1 MKYFGK
7 GIAVASGFDLNA
19 KAPLDAR
26 TVVSSKTILDSM
38 DDIKKYNGM
47 EVFVENENRTYKLV
61 NNAWQLV
68 VDQAVNDLTTGGTT
82 KALTAEQG
90 KVLNTALNT
99 HKGDA
104 NIHVTSADKTKWND
118 KYTKSEAD
126 AKYATQTNL
135 NNVSNTRA
143 TGSRISGT
151 TAAAGWYRIAKTSAS
166 INNCLGDFTIT
177 AALSGKHSLTSL
189 TAGISYGVTPS
200 IIQNSHVEY
209 SSGNVTKA
217 RIVYHTSYNG
227 NYAYLEVYVSGAS
240 SSLKVE
246 MHGYEGWILMSP
258 ALQSSIPEGYTSKE
272 ITLVKD
278 RIVGNVQG
286 SLTGNASTATKLST
300 ARTINGVA
308 FDGTQNITIT
318 ANPNAHTHTK
328 SQITDFPTSLPAN
341 GGNADTVD
349 GKHVNDG
356 VADALWTGT
365 KITAELNKKAAS
377 AGSTAQDFNA
387 KNLTVAGSI
396 LPTGNG
402 TQDIG
407 SPTKRFGSIY
417 VNEAHLASNTLYID
431 DVPVIGSTAD
441 SIDIKADPNQGI
453 MVRTTGLGATK
464 IASENDVQITS
475 TGTNADVNLVA
486 SGTGS
491 KVNMT
496 GSQQVNLTAPDINM
510 DGNTVIKKNLVVAGD
525 LTVQGTNTILNT
537 TTLAVEDNIIE
548 INKGQTGSG
557 VSKGTAGISV
567 NRGDASAYHIVF
579 DEADD
584 LFKVGMTDQLETIAS
599 RPWADN
605 KFEPKITKNTAF
617 NKNFG
622 TAAGTVAQGN
632 HNHDTAYLGKTAT
645 AAAATKLATAKTI
658 NGVAFDGTA
667 NITVTADPN
676 NHASNKVTAMTG
688 YTKATTASAI
698 SATDSLNTAI
708 GKLEKAIEGTSAS
721 GHTHSSAN
729 VNSMSGYAK
738 ASAAAAIATSDT
750 LNAAIGKLEKGLD
763 GKAASSHTHAAS
775 QITGLP
781 TSLPANG
788 GNADT
793 VDGKHA
799 SDFALA
805 SHGTHVTYATTAP
818 LVAGTASAGT
828 SNDVARGNHVH
839 PAQTSVS
846 GNAGTATKLATAR
859 TISLAGDVT
868 GSATFDGSA
877 NISITATVADNS
889 HNHTNYAPTSHNHNA
904 GQITAMTGYSKPS
917 STSAI
922 SASDSLNAAIGK
934 LEKALE
940 GAATGGHTHAWDSI
954 TGKPSTF
961 APSTHTHNYAGSSS
975 AGGAATTALA
985 CTGNSATATKL
996 ATVRT
1001 INGTN
1006 FDGTASITTTK
1017 WGTARTLSLTGAVT
1031 GSVSMDGSGNVSL
1044 ATSYAGR
1051 DNNLK
1056 SNGSTYKVIDLSS
1069 STYNQNTY
1077 YPVVGSS
1084 ISVSGFTRLSVRVS
1098 LDSGTK
1104 PTWSTH
1110 NSGFSCHLDL
1120 LARGSG
1126 WGTNSGETIVLCN
1139 TYNHTS
1145 SNPVGYSQMTS
1156 SSFAVFWLRGGG
1168 KYYVYSENP
1177 ISWSIKTSSFTN
1189 NKQTVAPTTTYPGVS
1204 YTKTTMGANIDGNAG
1219 TATKLQTARTISLA
1233 GDVTGSASFDGSAN
1247 VSITATVANDSHTHA
1262 WANITGKPST
1272 FAPSAHGNHVPAT
1285 ETANNAK
1292 FLRND
1297 NTWAVVTPANI
1308 GAAAASHT
1316 HSYAPSTHNHN
1327 ASQVTA
1333 MTGYAKASAVAA
1345 ISASDSLNTAIG
1357 KLERA
1362 LDGKQAAGSYA
1373 PASHTHT
1380 GYAAS
1385 DHTHSGYA
1393 ASSHT
1398 HAWGNITGVPVAT
1411 SSANGLMPSGDKAKL
1426 DTIGGIVT
1434 ISKSLTLKTAW
1445 IDTGIQGTN
1454 LGTGS
1459 YVVQISGMTSAATN
1473 TYNEI
1478 FTGFM
1483 SWYADGTNNADTNEI
1498 ILHAAGHATNS
1509 RHLYLRTVRQ
1519 ASGVLK
1525 LQVAFSADLTTATNV
1540 TFKFRKLI

>member
-19 KAPLDAR
+19 KTPLDAR
-26 TVVSSKTILDSM
+26 TVVSTKAVLDSM

-68 VDQAVNDLTTGGTT
+68 IDQAVNDLTTGGTT

-126 AKYATQTNL
+126 AKYATQTSL

-151 TAAAGWYRIAKTSAS
+151 TAAAGWYRIAKTSAN

-217 RIVYHTSYNG
+217 RIVYHTSYND
-227 NYAYLEVYVSGAS
+227 NYAYLEVYVSGVS

-246 MHGYEGWILMSP
+246 MHGYEGWILMAP

-328 SQITDFPTSLPAN
+328 SQITDFPASLPAN
-341 GGNADTVD
+341 GGNSDTVD

-365 KITAELNKKAAS
+365 KITSELNKKAAS

-407 SPTKRFGSIY
+407 SPTKRFGNIY

-431 DVPVIGSTAD
+431 NVPVIGSTAD
-441 SIDIKADPNQGI
+441 SIDIKADPDQGI

-584 LFKVGMTDQLETIAS
+584 LFKVGMADQLETIAS

-645 AAAATKLATAKTI
+645 AAAATKLATARTI

-729 VNSMSGYAK
+729 VSSMSGYAK

-799 SDFALA
+799 ADFALASHTHSYLPLSGGNLTGSINLLGENIRLRTLSGWAGWIRGIRMQNTKEDEIGFIRFHGSNADTIDKISIGFDDNKNLSVSKDLLTFNGSKVYHAGSKPTPSEIGAASA

-818 LVAGTASAGT
+818 LVAGTASAGS

-868 GSATFDGSA
+868 GSATFDGSE
-877 NISITATVADNS
+877 NVSITATVADNS
-889 HNHTNYAPTSHNHNA
+889 HNHTNYASTSHTHNEIKVKDIRDTAPTPDELAGSKISTFFNNHSSYGGMWQSGFTVA
-904 GQITAMTGYSKPS
+904 GWSSGYAVWQMKSFS
-917 STSAI
+917 SN
-922 SASDSLNAAIGK
+922 SASDNRWYLRAGLGNTWGSWYEIYHTGRK
-934 LEKALE
+934 PTPSEI
-940 GAATGGHTHAWDSI
+940 GAAEASHGTHVTYATSAPLVAGTASAGSSNDVARGNHVHPAQTSVSGNAGTATKLQTAKTISLTGDVTGSVAFDGSANVSIETTVANDSHTHAWENI

-961 APSTHTHNYAGSSS
+961 APSTH
-975 AGGAATTALA
+975 
-985 CTGNSATATKL
+985 
-996 ATVRT
+996 
-1001 INGTN
+1001 
-1006 FDGTASITTTK
+1006 
-1017 WGTARTLSLTGAVT
+1017 
-1031 GSVSMDGSGNVSL
+1031 
-1044 ATSYAGR
+1044 
-1051 DNNLK
+1051 
-1056 SNGSTYKVIDLSS
+1056 
-1069 STYNQNTY
+1069 
-1077 YPVVGSS
+1077 
-1084 ISVSGFTRLSVRVS
+1084 
-1098 LDSGTK
+1098 
-1104 PTWSTH
+1104 
-1110 NSGFSCHLDL
+1110 
-1120 LARGSG
+1120 
-1126 WGTNSGETIVLCN
+1126 
-1139 TYNHTS
+1139 
-1145 SNPVGYSQMTS
+1145 
-1156 SSFAVFWLRGGG
+1156 
-1168 KYYVYSENP
+1168 
-1177 ISWSIKTSSFTN
+1177 
-1189 NKQTVAPTTTYPGVS
+1189 
-1204 YTKTTMGANIDGNAG
+1204 
-1219 TATKLQTARTISLA
+1219 
-1233 GDVTGSASFDGSAN
+1233 
-1247 VSITATVANDSHTHA
+1247 
-1262 WANITGKPST
+1262 
-1272 FAPSAHGNHVPAT
+1272 
-1285 ETANNAK
+1285 
-1292 FLRND
+1292 
-1297 NTWAVVTPANI
+1297 
-1308 GAAAASHT
+1308 
-1316 HSYAPSTHNHN
+1316 NHN
-1327 ASQVTA
+1327 ASQITA
-1333 MTGYAKASAVAA
+1333 MTGYAKASAAAA
-1345 ISASDSLNTAIG
+1345 IAVGDTLNVAIG
-1357 KLERA
+1357 KLEKA
-1362 LDGKQAAGSYA
+1362 LDGKQASGSYA
-1373 PASHTHT
+1373 SASHTHTDYATSDHTHT

-1385 DHTHSGYA
+1385 
-1393 ASSHT
+1393 SHT
-1398 HAWGNITGVPVAT
+1398 HTWDNITGVPVAT

-1434 ISKSLTLKTAW
+1434 ISKSLILKTAW

-1459 YVVQISGMTSAATN
+1459 YIVQVSGMTSADTN

-1483 SWYADGTNNADTNEI
+1483 SWYADGTNSTDSNEV
-1498 ILHAAGHATNS
+1498 ILHAAGHATNG

-1519 ASGVLK
+1519 ASGMLK